1 VQAVN
6 TGTVEL
12 SVVIPTLNERQNIVP
27 LLERLDRALAGLN
40 WEVIFVDDDSSDG
53 TADEVRRA
61 ARSDRRVRCIR
72 RVGRRGLTSACIE
85 GIASSTAEYFVVMD
99 ADLQH
104 DEKIIPKLL
113 AAVRDDEYDVAIGS
127 RYISGGGVAEGWT
140 RRRHLF
146 SRGATRL
153 ARQIIRGDVADPMS
167 GFFLIKRDVF
177 WAAVRSLSGRG
188 FKILLDLLASAP
200 AGLRVKEIPFVFG
213 VRVAGESKLDT
224 GVAVQYFLL
233 LADKTVGRVLPI
245 GFAIFVGMGSFGAL
259 VHLAVLWGLYRLW
272 GRGFP
277 VSQGTAALCAMSLNF
292 FLNNKVTY
300 SDRRLRGA
308 AVFRRGLL
316 FVLVCSIGAAISVQ
330 LAVYL
335 FGHGIP
341 WWLAGLCGAGVGAV
355 WNYSVSSHIVWRR
368 T

>member
-1 VQAVN
+1 MN
-6 TGTVEL
+6 TAAVEL
-12 SVVIPTLNERQNIVP
+12 SVIIPTLNERPNIAP
-27 LLERLDRALAGLN
+27 LLGRLDRALAGLH

-53 TADEVRRA
+53 TADEIRGA
-61 ARSDRRVRCIR
+61 ALSDRRVRCIR
-72 RVGRRGLTSACIE
+72 RVGRRGLASACIE
-85 GIASSTAEYFVVMD
+85 GMASSAAEYFVVMD

-104 DEKIIPKLL
+104 DEEIIPKLL
-113 AAVRDDEYDVAIGS
+113 AAVRDDGYDVAIGS

-140 RRRHLF
+140 RSRHLF
-146 SRGATRL
+146 SRGATGL
-153 ARQIIRGDVADPMS
+153 ARQIIRGNIADPMS
-167 GFFLIKRDVF
+167 GFFLVKRGVF
-177 WAAVRSLSGRG
+177 WAAVKSLSGRG

-200 AGLRVKEIPFVFG
+200 AGLRVIEIPFHFG

-224 GVAVQYFLL
+224 GVGVEYFLL
-233 LADKTVGRVLPI
+233 LADKTLGRVLPV
-245 GFAIFVGMGSFGAL
+245 GFVMFVMMGSFGAL
-259 VHLAVLWGLYRLW
+259 VHLAVLWGLYRVLA
-272 GRGFP
+272 RGFF
-277 VSQGTAALCAMSLNF
+277 VSQGTAAFCAMCLNF
-292 FLNNKVTY
+292 FLNNTVTY
-300 SDRRLRGA
+300 SEWRLRGA
-308 AVFRRGLL
+308 AMFRRGLL